1 MNNQDKPGAILVPVD
16 YSEQS
21 IIALEQAVNLSK
33 VFDSEIHLLN
43 VINEEFSLSSLFNE
57 QDKAEFKKRAD
68 AKLKEFID
76 ENSKKFGVNLIPHQV
91 TGKIYNQI
99 AKVAD
104 IIDAQFIVMG
114 TAGSSTLKKK
124 FIGSNALR
132 VVRESHKPV
141 ITIKGKHH
149 RKGCQNIILPLD
161 LTKETREK
169 VQKAIEFAKRFGSII
184 RVVSVLLTN
193 DEFVVNRLTRQLDQV
208 KKYIEESGLDC
219 TAEIVRDTNGKQ
231 SLSDI
236 VIDYANKSKGD
247 LIMIMTQQEE
257 DFTDF
262 FIGSS
267 AQGIIHE
274 SEIPVLSIIPTV
286 KKDTSVFVLKDN

>member
-21 IIALEQAVNLSK
+21 IIALEQAINLSR
-33 VFDSEIHLLN
+33 VFNSEIHVLN
-43 VINEEFSLSSLFNE
+43 VISEEFSLAKLFNDD
-57 QDKAEFKKRAD
+57 DKLEFQKRAKV
-68 AKLKEFID
+68 KLDEFV
-76 ENSKKFGVNLIPHQV
+76 EKKSSEFGVELRPIQV
-91 TGKIYNQI
+91 HGKIYDQI
-99 AKVAD
+99 ANTAD
-104 IIDAQFIVMG
+104 VIDAMFIVMG
-114 TAGSSTLKKK
+114 TAGTSTLKKK

-161 LTKETREK
+161 LTKETKEK
-169 VQKAIEFAKRFGSII
+169 VIKAIEFAKRFGSII

-208 KKYIEESGLDC
+208 KKFVEEQGVDC
-219 TAEIVRDTNGKQ
+219 TAEIVRDTKGGQ
-231 SLSDI
+231 SLSES

-257 DFTDF
+257 EFTDF

-267 AQGIIHE
+267 AQGIINE
-274 SEIPVLSIIPTV
+274 SDIPVLSIVPTP
-286 KKDTSVFVLKDN
+286 KKDTSVFHPY

>member
-1 MNNQDKPGAILVPVD
+1 MNNQDKLGSILVPID

-21 IIALEQAVNLSK
+21 VIALGQAVSLSR
-33 VFDSEIHLLN
+33 VFDSKIHVLN
-43 VINEEFSLSSLFNE
+43 VINVEFSLAKFFSDD
-57 QDKAEFKKRAD
+57 DKADFEVKAKKRLDEFVAE
-68 AKLKEFID
+68 KSKEFDVELHPIQVHGKVY
-76 ENSKKFGVNLIPHQV
+76 EQIVN
-91 TGKIYNQI
+91 T
-99 AKVAD
+99 AD

-114 TAGSSTLKKK
+114 TTGTPTLKKK

-161 LTKETREK
+161 LTKETKEK
-169 VQKAIEFAKRFGSII
+169 VSQAVEFAKRFGSII

-208 KKYIEESGLDC
+208 KKYIESQGVDC
-219 TAEIVRDTNGKQ
+219 TAEIVRSTKGGQ
-231 SLSDI
+231 SLSDS
-236 VIDYANKSKGD
+236 VIDYASKSKGD

-257 DFTDF
+257 DFTDY
-262 FIGSS
+262 FIGSA
-267 AQGIIHE
+267 AQGVINE
-274 SEIPVLSIIPTV
+274 SDIPVLSIIPRPS
-286 KKDTSVFVLKDN
+286 KDTSSFTPY

>member
-1 MNNQDKPGAILVPVD
+1 MNKEGKPGVILVPVD

-21 IIALEQAVNLSK
+21 IIALEQAVSLSK
-33 VFDSEIHLLN
+33 VFESEIHVLN
-43 VINEEFSLSSLFNE
+43 VISEEFSLAKLFNDA
-57 QDKAEFKKRAD
+57 DKVEFQKRAKQ
-68 AKLKEFID
+68 KLSEFIS
-76 ENSKKFGVNLIPHQV
+76 EKSKDFGVQLNPIQV
-91 TGKIYNQI
+91 HGKIYEQI
-99 AKVAD
+99 VNTAD
-104 IIDAQFIVMG
+104 VVDAQFIVMG
-114 TAGSSTLKKK
+114 TAGATTLKRK

-161 LTKETREK
+161 LTKETKEK
-169 VQKAIEFAKRFGSII
+169 VSKAIEFAKRFGSII
-184 RVVSVLLTN
+184 RVVSVLMTN

-208 KKYIEESGLDC
+208 KKYIGEQGVDC
-219 TAEIVRDTNGKQ
+219 TAEIVRDTKGSQ
-231 SLSDI
+231 SLSES

-247 LIMIMTQQEE
+247 IIMIMTQQEE

-267 AQGIIHE
+267 AQGMINE
-274 SEIPVLSIIPTV
+274 SDIPVLSIIPSP
-286 KKDTSVFVLKDN
+286 KKDTSTFTPY